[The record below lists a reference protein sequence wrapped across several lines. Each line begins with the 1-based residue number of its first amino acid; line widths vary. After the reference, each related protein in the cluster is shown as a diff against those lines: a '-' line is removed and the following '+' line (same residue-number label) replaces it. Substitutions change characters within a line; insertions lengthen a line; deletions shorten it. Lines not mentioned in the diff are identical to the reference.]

1 MSEIKK
7 SALLNIRSLRAFTRE
22 EFTLQEVEELLEK
35 LSTVYEERKAAEE
48 QELAQQAERDAILA
62 DYANKLAKDGINLE
76 DLVAAMS
83 GGEVKTKSRKKR
95 EPRPAK
101 YQYTLNGEV
110 KTWTGQ
116 GRTPSVIQEALDS
129 GKSIDT
135 FLIK

>member
-22 EFTLQEVEELLEK
+22 EFTLQELEELIEK
-35 LSTVYEERKAAEE
+35 LSTVYEERKEIEE
-48 QELAQQAERDAILA
+48 EELAQQAQRDAKLA
-62 DYANKLAKDGINLE
+62 EYADMIAKDGINLE
-76 DLVAAMS
+76 DLIAAMN
-83 GGEVKTKSRKKR
+83 GTEVKTKSRKKR

-101 YQYTLNGEV
+101 YEYMLNGV
-110 KTWTGQ
+110 RKTWTGQ
-116 GRTPSVIQEALDS
+116 GRTPSQIQEALDA

>member
-7 SALLNIRSLRAFTRE
+7 SALLNIRSLRAFTRD
-22 EFTLQEVEELLEK
+22 EFTLAEVEEFLEK
-35 LSTVYEERKAAEE
+35 LTTVVEERREVEAKE
-48 QELAQQAERDAILA
+48 QEEQAERDAKLA
-62 DYANKLAKDGINLE
+62 EYAQMIAKDGI
-76 DLVAAMS
+76 DLQDLIAAM
-83 GGEVKTKSRKKR
+83 GGSEVRTTTRKKR

-101 YQYTLNGEV
+101 YEYTLNGER

-116 GRTPSVIQEALDS
+116 GRTPSVIQEALDA